1 MFSAKH
7 YGKILFGVCS
17 SVIFIGIVSLGSRYY
32 HLPKPTIQNTVIEK
46 EEEEED
52 EKEIYIEKH
61 HQRLLKSYH
70 SRIDYNEN
78 IQKEFYLK
86 EEYDKLIV
94 QDNNILES
102 SWKRRIL
109 IEPTPFGNIIMFYDA
124 YKQGFSYYCD
134 VNIPYPILNSVAMK
148 YVLKY
153 FCRDFFIDNSI
164 VPMTAC
170 SPFLHIHEIEK
181 RKAKNKK
188 IDVANGPFA
197 KLKTYKPEPKKTIGK
212 DGTKQTEEKT
222 EDFIKNKFIGCGKI
236 YHFSPLQNV
245 PKKTIKKDIPI
256 KYSSFKQW
264 HNPERFDLI
273 PDTPGNK

>member
-1 MFSAKH
+1 MFTAKH

-61 HQRLLKSYH
+61 HQRFLKSYH
-70 SRIDYNEN
+70 SHIDYNEN

-86 EEYDKLIV
+86 EEYDNLIV
-94 QDNNILES
+94 QPNNILES

-109 IEPTPFGNIIMFYDA
+109 IEPTPFGNIIMFYNS

-164 VPMTAC
+164 VPMTAS

-236 YHFSPLQNV
+236 YHFSPLQHV
-245 PKKTIKKDIPI
+245 SQKTVKKDIPI

-264 HNPERFDLI
+264 HNPERFELI
-273 PDTPGNK
+273 P